1 MRINTNI
8 SALNAYRNL
17 TATDNRL
24 NKSLERLSSGLRINR
39 AGDDAAGLAIS
50 EKMRAQIRGLE
61 QAVRNA
67 QDGIS
72 LIQTAEGALN
82 ETHSILQRMRELAVQ
97 ASSDTN
103 TDSDRAAIQAEIN
116 QLKDELTR
124 IANNTEF
131 NTKKLLNGEL
141 ARAVAVSGANG
152 DLASATITVNPGSTD
167 IGSYT
172 LTVSKYASRATL
184 GDAAAFDT
192 INGAEAGTITI
203 NGVNI
208 SIAAGDSSSVVIDK
222 INALKSQTGV
232 EASLGTINGGIELT
246 SLNKGSDQTIQVS
259 GVKDVLNSLGIT
271 ADTGTD
277 VGVYSAAGTDAV
289 ATLTPQSGGSVISL
303 KAVGNTLFYDVTGL
317 KISFDVTKEGVPT
330 DNDADTATI
339 IISPGGQLLFQIGAN
354 KGQSVALSID
364 KMDAES
370 LGVANLD
377 LTTHASADNA
387 LSVLDA
393 AIERVSS
400 VRGNLGALQNRLEHT
415 INNLGTAAENLTAAE
430 SRIRDVDMAK
440 EMMEF
445 TRNQIMMQA
454 GTAMLAQAN
463 MKPQVVLQLLG

>member
-1 MRINTNI
+1 MRINHNI
-8 SALNAYRNL
+8 SALNTYRQLSINNMM
-17 TATDNRL
+17 AA
-24 NKSLERLSSGLRINR
+24 KSLEKLSSGLRINR

-50 EKMRAQIRGLE
+50 EKMRSQIRGLE
-61 QAVRNA
+61 QAIRNA

-131 NTKKLLNGEL
+131 NQKKLLNGEL
-141 ARAVAVSGANG
+141 ARAAAVSGANG

-184 GDAAAFDT
+184 GDAAAFAT
-192 INGAEAGTITI
+192 TGATAGTITI

-232 EASLGTINGGIELT
+232 EASLGTNGGIKLT

-259 GVKDVLNSLGIT
+259 GVKNVLNSLGIT
-271 ADTGTD
+271 TDTGTD

-289 ATLTPQSGGSVISL
+289 ATLTPQSGGSAISL
-303 KAVGNTLFYDVTGL
+303 KAVGNTLSYDVTGL
-317 KISFDVTKEGVPT
+317 KISINTTQEGTPT
-330 DNDADTATI
+330 DSNDDTATI
-339 IISPGGQLLFQIGAN
+339 IISPGGQLVFQIGAN
-354 KGQSVALSID
+354 QGQSVALSID
-364 KMDAES
+364 KMDAVS
-370 LGVANLD
+370 LGVANID
-377 LTTHASADNA
+377 LTTHAGANNA

-415 INNLGTAAENLTAAE
+415 INNLGTASENLTAAE

-445 TRNQIMMQA
+445 TKLSILQQA
-454 GTAMLAQAN
+454 ATAMLAQAN
-463 MKPQVVLQLLG
+463 MQPQMVLQLLGR